1 MQELKTN
8 SNFTEETTTDASA
21 KEPQKLAVKIEELET
36 DTKFSIPEMQ
46 NGEEIDFRQASE
58 DFLEK
63 YMKDFVA
70 AYDNFMFQLMT
81 AIINEKLSKFFSS
94 TDKNTEDVGQ
104 EIQEEIE
111 KLLALYT
118 ENYQRFLAGYYH
130 NLFVV
135 DMVKN
140 GFSSEG
146 IEEKVASN
154 VNICFKKNLTKISLY
169 LLNLIPNR

>member
-1 MQELKTN
+1 MQDLKTN

-21 KEPQKLAVKIEELET
+21 KEPQQLAVKIEELET
-36 DTKFSIPEMQ
+36 DTKFSIPKMQ
-46 NGEEIDFRQASE
+46 NGEEIDFKQASQ
-58 DFLEK
+58 DFLGK
-63 YMKDFVA
+63 YMKDFVV

-94 TDKNTEDVGQ
+94 TDKNSEEIGR

-118 ENYQRFLAGYYH
+118 ENYQEFLTAYYH

-140 GFSSEG
+140 GFCQEG
-146 IEEKVASN
+146 IEEKVTST
-154 VNICFKKNLTKISLY
+154 VDICFKKNLTKISSY
-169 LLNLIPNR
+169 LLNLIPNQ